1 MGVINGFLLGLF
13 TIFGTFFQALTRPLW
28 NLAGQNIPN
37 FVGLMQ
43 YILDLLNIIAT
54 DIGWV
59 INALGLTPVI
69 HIICLYWLFYIVV
82 GFGAWGIKVVLR
94 WYRIL
99 MP

>member
-1 MGVINGFLLGLF
+1 MVLINSFLIG
-13 TIFGTFFQALTRPLW
+13 IFSLVGTLFQALTRPLW

-43 YILDLLNIIAT
+43 YILDLLNMVSSC
-54 DIGWV
+54 IGWV
-59 INALGLTPVI
+59 INALGLQPVI
-69 HIICLYWLFYIVV
+69 HIICLYWIFYLVV
-82 GFGAWGIKVVLR
+82 GFSVWGIKIVLR

>member
-1 MGVINGFLLGLF
+1 MVLINQFLLGFFSLVGTLF
-13 TIFGTFFQALTRPLW
+13 AALTRPLW

-37 FVGLMQ
+37 FLNLMQ
-43 YILDLLNIIAT
+43 YIIDLLNIVAT

-59 INALGLTPVI
+59 INALGLQPVI
-69 HIICLYWLFYIVV
+69 HIICLYWIFYLVV